1 MRWEMISTAPARI
14 MGLTDRG
21 QLRPGQRA
29 DLVVMNPNT
38 RRIEATIAGGRIQ
51 HATRDVRTPFDRH
64 PLIPSWPRSNP
75 MSYAAAITQELR
87 HIRPHDL
94 LELDHLG
101 RAQAWVA
108 SGAPLCRLRPPA
120 TPPMHLVSYF
130 PVMDHGYILLG
141 AHITSG
147 LWLPPGGHVDMGE
160 HPRDT
165 VRRECMEEAAAP
177 PCPLPAS
184 HAVVS

>member
-1 MRWEMISTAPARI
+1 
-14 MGLTDRG
+14 
-21 QLRPGQRA
+21 
-29 DLVVMNPNT
+29 
-38 RRIEATIAGGRIQ
+38 
-51 HATRDVRTPFDRH
+51 
-64 PLIPSWPRSNP
+64 

-130 PVMDHGYILLG
+130 PVMDHGYNLLG

-165 VRRECMEEAAAP
+165 VRRECMEELRTPARFLQATPLFLTIAETIGAQPHEDVSLWYGLQGDCSRLPDYDPREYRDMRWFRFNDAPFDDSDPNLERFLLKISEMSRAA
-177 PCPLPAS
+177 
-184 HAVVS
+184 